1 MSNLTSKA
9 KSFFEKIKTNKV
21 LFYSL
26 IIAIIIV
33 IILVSSGFTSVS
45 SDNENKSNVDYVS
58 SLEGK
63 LEELLSEVNGA
74 GKVKVVITIESGN
87 QSVLAM
93 EKVTIESEKGVETTE
108 KPIIVNGKTVVLTEK
123 TPKISGVMILIDKNN
138 LSVITKIQQATTSLL
153 NINLSQIEILT
164 RN

>member
-1 MSNLTSKA
+1 MSNLISKS
-9 KSFFEKIKTNKV
+9 KSFIEKIKTNKV

-26 IIAIIIV
+26 ILAIIIV
-33 IILVSSGFTSVS
+33 IMLVSSGFTSIS
-45 SDNENKSNVDYVS
+45 SDTENNNNVDYVS
-58 SLEGK
+58 SLEEK

-93 EKVTIESEKGVETTE
+93 EKVTIESEKGVEITE
-108 KPIIVNGKTVVLTEK
+108 KPILVNGKTVVLTEK